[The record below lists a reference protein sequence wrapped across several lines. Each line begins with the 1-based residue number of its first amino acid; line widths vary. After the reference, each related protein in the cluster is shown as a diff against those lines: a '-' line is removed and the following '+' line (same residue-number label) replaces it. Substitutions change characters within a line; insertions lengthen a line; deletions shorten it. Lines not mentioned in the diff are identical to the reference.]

1 MGCYPEHI
9 WEGIPHQV
17 KKRHGVKRLGLG
29 VDNRGSPKF
38 PRRENLLAFGSP
50 DTGPDPESEG
60 FLLVVLM
67 LSVLLTVMSLL
78 MARHPASGV
87 FDPISE
93 SEASN

>member
-1 MGCYPEHI
+1 MPLAPRTPAQTRNRLLG
-9 WEGIPHQV
+9 HQGRQGLMPTKRTP
-17 KKRHGVKRLGLG
+17 KK
-29 VDNRGSPKF
+29 
-38 PRRENLLAFGSP
+38 A
-50 DTGPDPESEG
+50 SEG